1 MREFNRSRAEP
12 VRFKMD
18 GDVFDAVPEIP
29 AHLMRQLAEKFGSA
43 AEPTNPA
50 DVLSRYDDMLA
61 VMRQLLVPDSREV
74 FERRLS
80 DGANP
85 ISLPQLQDLIVWLM
99 GEVYGARPTPPPSP
113 SPAPPSDGGQPSTD
127 GAPPT
132 ISTSSTWSGPAI

>member
-12 VRFKMD
+12 VRFSMD

-29 AHLMRQLAEKFGSA
+29 AYVLAELVEKFSNASA
-43 AEPTNPA
+43 A
-50 DVLSRYDDMLA
+50 DVAGRFKEMLA
-61 VMRQLLVPDSREV
+61 VIRQLLVPDSREA

-80 DGANP
+80 DGGNP